1 MNPREKSFAMDE
13 SPRGSVRSSSGRAS
27 PGGQRVF
34 WLALLLAILSGGM
47 TLAQQTVPGGNRQA
61 SNRPFGTTQPPIDQT
76 LAGGFANPLYQQRR
90 LRQLNEAQHKA
101 MVSDTDKLLKLVTEL
116 NRVIDGSRP
125 AALTPD
131 QLRMVADIEKLAHSV
146 KDKMRT
152 AVSPPDVPQHGPLP
166 SLPLRQF

>member
-1 MNPREKSFAMDE
+1 MNPTEKSFAMDE
-13 SPRGSVRSSSGRAS
+13 SRWGSVRPSCGWASFVGRRVLLAVILAPP
-27 PGGQRVF
+27 PGGM
-34 WLALLLAILSGGM
+34 I
-47 TLAQQTVPGGNRQA
+47 LAQQTVPGGNRQV
-61 SNRPFGTTQPPIDQT
+61 SNRPLGTTQPPIDQT

-116 NRVIDGSRP
+116 NREIDGSRP

-152 AVSPPDVPQHGPLP
+152 AVRAPDEPQHGPLP
-166 SLPLRQF
+166 SLPLRPF